1 MNQTQHVHFE
11 KADNTMII
19 QWEIKIIQWQS
30 QMNWHKHIEIALNR
44 LTMKKERPQ
53 TTELRKEWKETGV
66 VC

>member
-1 MNQTQHVHFE
+1 
-11 KADNTMII
+11 MII
-19 QWEIKIIQWQS
+19 QWEIKIIQWES